1 MSLTTP
7 RKKNDRGQNI
17 QVFVRV
23 RPLNQS
29 ERDQGSWAV
38 LNTVG
43 PREVEV
49 QEKPNNSLTKKF
61 NFDRVFGPKTSQED
75 VYKTVVGRLINEVT
89 QGYNCTVFAYGQTG
103 TGNPHYG
110 RKDWSWSSN

>member
-29 ERDQGSWAV
+29 ERDQRSWAV
-38 LNTVG
+38 LDTPG
-43 PREVEV
+43 PREVV
-49 QEKPNNSLTKKF
+49 VAEKANSSMTKKF
-61 NFDRVFGPKTSQED
+61 NFDRVFGTKSSQED
-75 VYKTVVGRLINEVT
+75 VYKTVVGRLITEVT
-89 QGYNCTVFAYGQTG
+89 QGIVFSE
-103 TGNPHYG
+103 NFLF
-110 RKDWSWSSN
+110 SSSS